1 MACTGGSTTIAKTM
15 AALATIS
22 AVERESAAAIAEIRG
37 GEYVELSAT
46 ARIEEHAMNILGSI
60 LEKVLGKTPASS
72 AAATPAASVPKASG
86 PTKADGATNAAPSA
100 PASTS
105 APVQPGPSVDVAAVL
120 DDLSDKTT
128 EKLDWRHSVV
138 DLMKLL
144 SIDSSLAARKELA
157 KELHYDGD
165 TSNSSSMNI
174 WLHKQIMA
182 KLAANGGKLPE
193 DLKS

>member
-1 MACTGGSTTIAKTM
+1 
-15 AALATIS
+15 
-22 AVERESAAAIAEIRG
+22 
-37 GEYVELSAT
+37 
-46 ARIEEHAMNILGSI
+46 MNILGSI

-72 AAATPAASVPKASG
+72 AAATPAASAPKAGG
-86 PTKADGATNAAPSA
+86 PTKAGGATSAAPSA

-120 DDLSDKTT
+120 DDLSGKTT

-144 SIDSSLAARKELA
+144 SLDSSFAARKELA

-165 TSNSSSMNI
+165 TSNSPSMNI